1 MGSAEPAEPSRSVAF
16 RLARCGWVGSVLV
29 VLAFAAPAHADPRAL
44 ARSAGVL
51 AIAPGGDQVLVARA
65 RGAHLR
71 VVSIPLTGG
80 AARPVFSFDA
90 PKALLPRRGL
100 AVRVG
105 AAGRPDP

>member
-1 MGSAEPAEPSRSVAF
+1 MGTAVRWGSVGWWPG
-16 RLARCGWVGSVLV
+16 RWGWVSVLL
-29 VLAFAAPAHADPRAL
+29 VLALAAPAHADPRAL

-71 VVSIPLTGG
+71 VVSIPLAGG

-90 PKALLPRRGL
+90 PEGMVYDADERL
-100 AVRVG
+100 RVIDLS
-105 AAGRPDP
+105 GRSR